1 MTMASIGAI
10 AQPKLNKDN
19 IEDVLKAMTLEE
31 KASLL
36 VGKSRFVIMNGVPTG
51 TTSKVEG
58 AAGETR
64 AIERLGIPGTVL
76 SDGPAG
82 VRISPTRKGDDNTY
96 YATAFPVG
104 TVLASTW
111 DAELVQRVTKAMGEE
126 AKDFG
131 IDVLLAPGMNI
142 QRNPLCGR
150 NFEYF
155 SEDPFLSGKM
165 AAAYAKGIQENG
177 VGVSIKHFMGNNQE
191 TNRNEVDSRISQR
204 ALREI
209 YLKNF

>member
-1 MTMASIGAI
+1 
-10 AQPKLNKDN
+10 
-19 IEDVLKAMTLEE
+19 
-31 KASLL
+31 
-36 VGKSRFVIMNGVPTG
+36 
-51 TTSKVEG
+51 
-58 AAGETR
+58 
-64 AIERLGIPGTVL
+64 
-76 SDGPAG
+76 
-82 VRISPTRKGDDNTY
+82 
-96 YATAFPVG
+96 
-104 TVLASTW
+104 
-111 DAELVQRVTKAMGEE
+111 MGEE